1 MEKPKKCISRQ
12 EAKELQERWWQT
24 RGKAIERSEKHK
36 DVCAVKFSVA
46 ELEEYLNYVKEKS
59 AEQGI
64 EDPGVCIWMG
74 SYAPEKGK
82 PSLSTVFLSATK
94 QKSENKEE
102 EESDFEDN
110 PEIEPYNTGSG
121 LWPPGV
127 YEE

>member
-12 EAKELQERWWQT
+12 EAKELQKRWWQT

-59 AEQGI
+59 GEKGI

-74 SYAPEKGK
+74 SYAPGNGK

-94 QKSENKEE
+94 PKSENIEE
-102 EESDFEDN
+102 EQSDFEDN
-110 PEIEPYNTGSG
+110 PEIEPYNTGAG
-121 LWPPGV
+121 LWPPGE
-127 YEE
+127 Y

>member
-12 EAKELQERWWQT
+12 EAKELQTRWWQS
-24 RGKAIERSEKHK
+24 RGKAIERSEKHT

-46 ELEEYLNYVKEKS
+46 ELVEYLKYVKEKS
-59 AEQGI
+59 EEQAI
-64 EDPGVCIWMG
+64 EDPGFCIWMG
-74 SYAPEKGK
+74 YYAPGNRK

-94 QKSENKEE
+94 KKSKNIEE

-110 PEIEPYNTGSG
+110 PEIEPYNTGNG

-127 YEE
+127 YGE